1 MENRL
6 KISVVLP
13 VYNCEKYLA
22 RSIESV
28 RKQTYDNWELIIV
41 NDGSRDASERKAR
54 EFVKKDKRIKL
65 INQENKG
72 VSVARNLGI
81 EEAAG
86 DILMFLDADDWFEEN
101 AFEEVVAN
109 WDNSM
114 QMLLFDYYDVAGNGK
129 KQYRKH
135 FRKDRIVFGKERSME
150 ELELTISGFYTEQ
163 KGTATVIES
172 PWGRAYRT
180 DYIKEKQLEFP
191 QGIFMCEDQVF
202 NLKAVTAM
210 NHVLYL
216 SKAIYNYYIN
226 MESVSGSV
234 YGKCGDKLIS
244 NMVQRNRYVGDI
256 FFEKHSE
263 LFETAYYKYVFEG
276 IKVILW
282 WLADERDK
290 DKKVLGRNYCY
301 SQVAGIRK
309 YTGKEYGFAD
319 RMLLA
324 LCERKCFAM
333 IEVIVSMRKRVKR
346 VLNIR

>member
-163 KGTATVIES
+163 SGTATVIES
-172 PWGRAYRT
+172 PCGRAYRT
-180 DYIKEKQLEFP
+180 DYIKEKRLEFP
-191 QGIFMCEDQVF
+191 EGIFMCEDQVF

-210 NHVLYL
+210 KNVLYL

-234 YGKCGDKLIS
+234 YGKCGDKLIT
-244 NMVQRNRYVGDI
+244 NMIQRNRYVGEI

-282 WLADERDK
+282 WLAEEKEK
-290 DKKVLGRNYCY
+290 DKKKLGREYCCSQAKNVKKHVCREY
-301 SQVAGIRK
+301 SF
-309 YTGKEYGFAD
+309 TD
-319 RMLLA
+319 RVLLA
-324 LCERKCFAM
+324 LCEKGCFVI
-333 IEVIVSMRKRVKR
+333 IENAVSIWKKMKKM
-346 VLNIR
+346 LYIR